1 MLALDPHVWGVR
13 KSLVFGTGGLV
24 KSGLDR
30 PERQTLARPFLQS
43 HINSMKALTIK
54 QRAFA
59 PEFVKDESPRQAA
72 IRAGYSP
79 KAASQ
84 QAGKLLSDQ
93 RIQERIAKLRSA
105 EASPDDMTLAE
116 HWRAL
121 TKLRGEL
128 EDAFKLPDVTSAQV
142 SALRGAVDAE
152 IARGR
157 ALRFHDPDPRPPKE
171 DDDAPTMGEVLRDVL
186 RPDSRKPVEPQ
197 TNGSGE
203 GG

>member
-1 MLALDPHVWGVR
+1 MQP
-13 KSLVFGTGGLV
+13 
-24 KSGLDR
+24 
-30 PERQTLARPFLQS
+30 
-43 HINSMKALTIK
+43 LTSK

-59 PEFVKDESPRQAA
+59 GEYAKDGNRRQAA
-72 IRAGYSP
+72 LRAGYSS

-84 QAGKLLSDQ
+84 QAGKLLEDE
-93 RIQERIAKLRSA
+93 RVKDRIAKLLSA

-128 EDAFKLPDVTSAQV
+128 QAAFKLPDVTSAQV

-157 ALRFHDPDPRPPKE
+157 ALRFHEPDPRDPKE
-171 DDDAPTMGEVLRDVL
+171 DENRPTIGEILRGSL
-186 RPDSRKPVEPQ
+186 RPGGRKPAEPQ
-197 TNGSGE
+197 TNGSDE
-203 GG
+203 D